1 MTEQLSLSIVWVLNY
16 ILEMN
21 KKKKILDLGTLF

>member
-1 MTEQLSLSIVWVLNY
+1 MKHITFLTTARSDFGLLKNL

-21 KKKKILDLGTLF
+21 KKKKI